1 MFKNDVYQ
9 ACYWNLNIG
18 DKNTRV
24 IEANA
29 EGTELISLNP
39 IAKIFTIFSAA
50 QNKQYVHVD
59 YTDEH
64 IYIYVWFW
72 SKRRRNWITNFIY
85 FK

>member
-59 YTDEH
+59 NTDEH
-64 IYIYVWFW
+64 IYIY
-72 SKRRRNWITNFIY
+72 IY
-85 FK
+85 IYVYMVLEQKTKKLEN